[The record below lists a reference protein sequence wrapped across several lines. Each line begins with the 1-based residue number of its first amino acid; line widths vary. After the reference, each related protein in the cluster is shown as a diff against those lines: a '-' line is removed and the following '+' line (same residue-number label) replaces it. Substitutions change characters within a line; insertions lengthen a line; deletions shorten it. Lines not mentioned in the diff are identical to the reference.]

1 MKALLQSFPR
11 ANAVWFW
18 LPLAVFFTAVVTD
31 IELPGLYMDA
41 INPDYMVPRML
52 GSTAL
57 NSIWIMPGN
66 LVLDRWPLLPSL
78 YHGSG
83 MAWIGLPF
91 YALLGTDIFAVRLV
105 HGMYGGLI
113 LAGGLMLLH
122 RLGVWQ
128 WLVGLVGL
136 AIALDPSFIF
146 SFRTQFY
153 INAAPMVLVI
163 CAIYLLHTGRVE
175 SKRRSMFW
183 SGLLLGLAIFGYF
196 IYAFFVPAMAIAVY
210 FWCHDRHTRL
220 VDDLNVRGGYP
231 ALLVWSAGLFVGL
244 LPYAVGFVLMAIN
257 KGSFASF
264 FEYVASLLNGLQ
276 VAKAHTDS
284 MGRFEAVWTYF
295 LGLVNHTA
303 QSGYWTTGVQ
313 SQQGG
318 VVKAV
323 GLALLPPVLL
333 LVAELRG
340 TATRASRL
348 LIGLSASFFLAA
360 SIFGARLGSHHFG
373 PVMILLYLALSQTLF
388 DALRSKL
395 VPNWLSEQRDV
406 NKGQLIAVSTLVLV
420 CAYNLHAQLVS
431 RDQLRQTGG
440 TGLYSDA
447 INRFAADINA
457 NHRSAIHFMPDWG
470 IWMPTVFLTGGKVD
484 IVGDENFKH
493 ARWLLCQNR
502 EARWV
507 FVEGNRKERIE
518 SVTTRLDWDPPEVT
532 SWRQRDGKVV
542 FDVATFMPSR
552 PSESGRCKP
561 SV

>member
-1 MKALLQSFPR
+1 
-11 ANAVWFW
+11 
-18 LPLAVFFTAVVTD
+18 
-31 IELPGLYMDA
+31 
-41 INPDYMVPRML
+41 
-52 GSTAL
+52 
-57 NSIWIMPGN
+57 
-66 LVLDRWPLLPSL
+66 
-78 YHGSG
+78 
-83 MAWIGLPF
+83 
-91 YALLGTDIFAVRLV
+91 
-105 HGMYGGLI
+105 
-113 LAGGLMLLH
+113 
-122 RLGVWQ
+122 
-128 WLVGLVGL
+128 
-136 AIALDPSFIF
+136 
-146 SFRTQFY
+146 
-153 INAAPMVLVI
+153 
-163 CAIYLLHTGRVE
+163 
-175 SKRRSMFW
+175 MFW

-264 FEYVASLLNGLQ
+264 FEYVAGLLNGLQ

-313 SQQGG
+313 SLQGG